1 MISLSNARNLVEE
14 VRGEKIPLVYT
25 DLTLRDWA
33 REGVI
38 SHMKVENGTALYPDI
53 VTIEILTAINLKEE
67 YSLSKIA
74 EARKCLEL
82 EGGELNQIT
91 EAELM
96 RFINCSKLFNDKKLV
111 TKLTLNHIESL
122 AKIKELIDDL
132 VREKEHLEVVGDYLS
147 EFLQAEKEINNFKE
161 NKKRKHVS

>member
-14 VRGEKIPLVYT
+14 VRGEEIPLVYN

-33 REGVI
+33 REGII
-38 SHMKVENGTALYPDI
+38 SHMKVNDQDALYPDI
-53 VTIEILTAINLKEE
+53 VAVEILTAINLKEK

-74 EARKCLEL
+74 EARRSLEL

-96 RFINCSKLFNDKKLV
+96 RFINCRKLFNDKKLV
-111 TKLTLNHIESL
+111 TKMTINHINSL
-122 AKIKELIDDL
+122 DKIKELIDNL
-132 VREKEHLEVVGDYLS
+132 HREKEHLEVVEDYLR
-147 EFLQAEKEINNFKE
+147 EFLQAEKEISNIKE
-161 NKKRKHVS
+161 NDRRMVIS